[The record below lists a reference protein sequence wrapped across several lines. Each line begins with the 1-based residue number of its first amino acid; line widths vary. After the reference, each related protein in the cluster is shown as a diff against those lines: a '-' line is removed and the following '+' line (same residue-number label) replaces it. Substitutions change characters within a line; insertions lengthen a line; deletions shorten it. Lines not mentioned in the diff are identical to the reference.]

1 MQRIVHHFK
10 SSPAKENYS
19 FVLMLITNVP
29 LYIVFEVYYLI
40 VMLIASIFF
49 LTRIIRMEKR
59 LSE

>member
-10 SSPAKENYS
+10 SSPAKENYL
-19 FVLMLITNVP
+19 FVPMLIINVP

-49 LTRIIRMEKR
+49 LTLIIRMER
-59 LSE
+59 G